1 MSAKSLNKVMLI
13 GNLTRNPELKVTPSG
28 ASVCTFGLATNSRYK
43 KPDGSYEELTNF
55 HNIVAWS
62 KLADICAKKLRKGMK
77 VYVEG
82 ELRTRRW
89 EEGEGGLKKQR
100 TEVRITEMIVIRDK
114 SGMEDEHFEENAE
127 RSPVEDSL
135 DEQETL
141 GVDDL
146 PF

>member
-13 GNLTRNPELKVTPSG
+13 GNLTRDPEIKVTPSG

-43 KPDGSYEELTNF
+43 KPDGNYEELTNF

-62 KLADICAKKLRKGMK
+62 KLAEICAKKLRKGMK

-89 EEGEGGLKKQR
+89 EDDTNQKKQR
-100 TEVRITEMIVIRDK
+100 TEVRITEMIVIKDK
-114 SGMEDEHFEENAE
+114 GYGEGAEEDMEVEHEDHAE
-127 RSPVEDSL
+127 LAEVTADY
-135 DEQETL
+135 
-141 GVDDL
+141 L